1 MIMAKVAERAKE
13 GKELARKHGCYKCHG
28 EEGKGGTAS
37 AWNTSGFSKRMD
49 TRTKIKEA
57 ITKGCQGMHG
67 YEGKIDEKDLHS
79 ITLYIW
85 SLRPTK

>member
-1 MIMAKVAERAKE
+1 
-13 GKELARKHGCYKCHG
+13 
-28 EEGKGGTAS
+28 
-37 AWNTSGFSKRMD
+37 MD
-49 TRTKIKEA
+49 TRIKIKEA

-79 ITLYIW
+79 ITLYTW